1 MDLIK
6 NLTLYDLLGYTFPG
20 VILLEVIQFHIDVFG
35 KISVDGILAGILGF
49 VMGIVMAEFMDF
61 IVTAVRGIHRRIRS
75 RNHKLPDAGPL
86 QKCCETIGITREM
99 LTRKL
104 VESGMLPEGMKPSFG
119 EMEKYGKRIYAHIQK
134 DAGGRIHNYAS
145 AVLLYKNLVMV
156 SCVMA
161 VLGCYSRRIVEI
173 IVGAVCCL
181 AFFRRYRR
189 FDRKVQEYALSWFL
203 EETQGHGEAA
213 PGQ

>member
-86 QKCCETIGITREM
+86 QKCCETIGITREINTFAGEERM
-99 LTRKL
+99 RKCL
-104 VESGMLPEGMKPSFG
+104 KVLQKMKF
-119 EMEKYGKRIYAHIQK
+119 IVLQK
-134 DAGGRIHNYAS
+134 M
-145 AVLLYKNLVMV
+145 KF
-156 SCVMA
+156 
-161 VLGCYSRRIVEI
+161 IV
-173 IVGAVCCL
+173 
-181 AFFRRYRR
+181 
-189 FDRKVQEYALSWFL
+189 ALIW
-203 EETQGHGEAA
+203 
-213 PGQ
+213 